1 MWKTPLQISCW
12 GKELKRRKEGKKDGE
27 LWESCSRRLCL
38 SEAGGLLDT
47 ILVHC
52 YLELTPLDPTPVLPR
67 LSWPIASESWGGV
80 RGARSRV
87 KNKRTGLQPLEYTC
101 FCTLE
106 IISKLLYLTPWFTS
120 QLRRRQLSQAS
131 GIKWTWK
138 KLEEK
143 LWEGKE
149 WREIVLVHGRNFQ
162 GFYRVLWHTNF

>member
-1 MWKTPLQISCW
+1 M
-12 GKELKRRKEGKKDGE
+12 
-27 LWESCSRRLCL
+27 
-38 SEAGGLLDT
+38 
-47 ILVHC
+47 
-52 YLELTPLDPTPVLPR
+52 
-67 LSWPIASESWGGV
+67 
-80 RGARSRV
+80 